1 MEKYPFK
8 EMQSILQKHWQEMMT
23 ELDDYIDTDFLNIDI
38 KLLYEFFDEGF
49 ELKLRT
55 PTNI

>member
-8 EMQSILQKHWQEMMT
+8 EMHSIMQKHWQEMMT
-23 ELDDYIDTDFLNIDI
+23 ELDNYIDTDFLNINI

-49 ELKLRT
+49 ELKLR
-55 PTNI
+55 